1 MIPLDDYPFDSAL
14 DAALRYINRT
24 DWDTIH
30 RRIGEESVICF
41 DVSNM
46 VSVFPHL
53 SLHGDY
59 TLQCYMARE
68 YHGSFGEIAAVKKGN
83 PTAPD
88 IQKGLHFPT
97 YRLPDTAVPPL
108 DALYHDGSPHGYL
121 EALLMAQFLSVFPRF
136 HHENPGARRCL
147 TQPPADLHENWD
159 SFVELSD
166 WRPRLFRHD
175 NGSATLYACW
185 LSYSSPFGSGD
196 GRDSI
201 CLREHTFTDIFS
213 LRLMRCLRHETANTN
228 SPIYGDLKRAPTPY
242 CCAHSTSS
250 IQIAKE
256 QGGKDWDAIL

>member
-14 DAALRYINRT
+14 DAALRYVRSF
-24 DWDTIH
+24 DWDAIH

-41 DVSNM
+41 DVSDI

-68 YHGSFGEIAAVKKGN
+68 YHGYYGNIAAIRKGAICEPLVKEGRYFSSF
-83 PTAPD
+83 T
-88 IQKGLHFPT
+88 
-97 YRLPDTAVPPL
+97 LPDTAADPL

-121 EALLMAQFLSVFPRF
+121 EALLIAQFLFVLPRLYLQNR
-136 HHENPGARRCL
+136 EARRCL

-166 WRPRLFRHD
+166 WRPRLFRCD

-185 LSYSSPFGSGD
+185 RFYRFPIGSSD
-196 GRDSI
+196 GCDSI
-201 CLREHTFTDIFS
+201 CLQEHTFYNLYA
-213 LRLMRCLRHETANTN
+213 LRLMRCLQHETTNTN

-256 QGGKDWDAIL
+256 QGGRDWDAIL